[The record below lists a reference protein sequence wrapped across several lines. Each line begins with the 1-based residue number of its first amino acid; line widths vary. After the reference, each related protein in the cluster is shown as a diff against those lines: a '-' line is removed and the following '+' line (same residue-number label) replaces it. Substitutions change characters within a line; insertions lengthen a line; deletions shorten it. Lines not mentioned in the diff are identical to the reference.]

1 MKLKQIANSKVEK
14 KKKKEKTR
22 QETSEAHIKHL
33 PSKTNQKLRYV
44 PSEGKKLSEY

>member
-1 MKLKQIANSKVEK
+1 MKLKQIANSKVE